1 MQYAVRMFSDS
12 NLVADV
18 KMNILK
24 IHKMVLN
31 SIFFLFTFL
40 IWCNLCFGSRN
51 SNYYYSGFRILH
63 SELTVQCWL

>member
-18 KMNILK
+18 NMNILK
-24 IHKMVLN
+24 IHQMVLN

-40 IWCNLCFGSRN
+40 IWCNICFGN
-51 SNYYYSGFRILH
+51 WN
-63 SELTVQCWL
+63 